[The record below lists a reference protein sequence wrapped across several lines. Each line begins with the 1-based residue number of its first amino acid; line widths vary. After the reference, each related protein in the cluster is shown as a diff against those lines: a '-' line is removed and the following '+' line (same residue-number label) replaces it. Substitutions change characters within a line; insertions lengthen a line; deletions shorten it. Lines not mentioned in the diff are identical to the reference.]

1 MSFNVKFSAN
11 GNILGSLTG
20 NNEMLISELLM
31 KFYQANGLN
40 EKDKVT
46 FTFQTNELKTTSC
59 KNLKELG
66 IISDSTI
73 EVQSEKALNPFNNP
87 ENAGNSQ
94 VPQNNFPFM
103 MNNNNFGMNG
113 MMFNQ
118 NMAMNQ
124 NMNNYGMMNNQNMA
138 MNSNMNYYGMMNN
151 QNMAMNPNM
160 NNFGMMY
167 NQNMAMNPNMNN
179 YGMMYNQNM
188 AMNANMNNVQNNVNQ
203 NMAMNAN
210 MNNVQNNVNQNV
222 NNQNANIQNNVNQ
235 NMAMNQN
242 MNNVQNNMNQ
252 NMNNQNNNS
261 VPFNSGGNSDF
272 MNIVF
277 NNQSQI
283 INIQAKKTDKFC
295 EIAKKYHNKA
305 VLGERVPSFLY
316 NSKKIEADE
325 AKTLEQLDIKGN
337 PKIDVIFNAEIIGA

>member
-124 NMNNYGMMNNQNMA
+124 NMNNYGMMNNQNM
-138 MNSNMNYYGMMNN
+138 N
-151 QNMAMNPNM
+151 
-160 NNFGMMY
+160 
-167 NQNMAMNPNMNN
+167 
-179 YGMMYNQNM
+179 
-188 AMNANMNNVQNNVNQ
+188 
-203 NMAMNAN
+203 
-210 MNNVQNNVNQNV
+210 
-222 NNQNANIQNNVNQ
+222 
-235 NMAMNQN
+235 
-242 MNNVQNNMNQ
+242 
-252 NMNNQNNNS
+252 
-261 VPFNSGGNSDF
+261 
-272 MNIVF
+272 
-277 NNQSQI
+277 
-283 INIQAKKTDKFC
+283 
-295 EIAKKYHNKA
+295 
-305 VLGERVPSFLY
+305 
-316 NSKKIEADE
+316 
-325 AKTLEQLDIKGN
+325 
-337 PKIDVIFNAEIIGA
+337 DV